1 MLREVEHTYLKN
13 ILRKPAEPVFDAA
26 KPHIYN
32 NNEININMD
41 ILPIMPTL
49 ASKSWIPGIQ
59 NITEQTMGHFVVYL
73 TILHVFHALTAP
85 ITSCMYMAQSV
96 GIDDITEIII
106 LI

>member
-1 MLREVEHTYLKN
+1 MLRELEHTYLKN
-13 ILRKPAEPVFDAA
+13 SLCRKISQIIFTN
-26 KPHIYN
+26 IYN

-96 GIDDITEIII
+96 GIDDITYI
-106 LI
+106 LILI